1 MKGYTLVELLV
12 VTVLLSILATLGMP
26 VIKEVMESH
35 RVISTV
41 ETMKALAASA
51 DVARRLPGGDNFTDA
66 TTSDI
71 AALLNNYEANSQGL
85 TSSPLQTYWG
95 TSYLIT
101 TTGQYAT
108 VKVSIPLRD
117 INPFETIATSAGA
130 STNLLVSYKPRGDNR
145 SSVVTSIYNK
155 RHLYLESTDD

>member
-1 MKGYTLVELLV
+1 VKGYTLVELLV
-12 VTVLLSILATLGMP
+12 VTVVLSIIATLGMP
-26 VIKEVMESH
+26 VIKDVMESH

-51 DVARRLPGGDNFTDA
+51 DVARRLPGGDNFTNA
-66 TTSDI
+66 STSDI

-85 TSSPLQTYWG
+85 TNSPLQTYWG

-101 TTGQYAT
+101 TTGQYAI
-108 VKVSIPLRD
+108 VRVSIPLRD
-117 INPFETIATSAGA
+117 INPFETIAMSAGA
-130 STNLLVSYKPRGDNR
+130 STTLLVSHKPRGVNR
-145 SSVVTSIYNK
+145 SSVITSIYNK